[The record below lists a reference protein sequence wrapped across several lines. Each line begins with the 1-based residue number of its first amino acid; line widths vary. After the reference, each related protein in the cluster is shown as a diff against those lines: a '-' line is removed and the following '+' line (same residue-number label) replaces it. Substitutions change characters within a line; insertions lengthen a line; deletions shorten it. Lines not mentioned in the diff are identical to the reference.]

1 MGKEKKIPNNTKVDP
16 HYIFSYDDL
25 LALNKLITLTY
36 AFDIKVSSEKR
47 MPNNI
52 KKFTVFAPSMGKDK
66 HNMWCSGDGFSVAE
80 AVESWI
86 QVTADKEDR

>member
-1 MGKEKKIPNNTKVDP
+1 MEKEKKISNNTEVDP

-52 KKFTVFAPSMGKDK
+52 KKFTVFAPAMGKYK
-66 HNMWCSGDGFSVAE
+66 YNTWCSGDGFSVVE

-86 QVTADKEDR
+86 QVTTDQED